1 MKSLFASVSMIGLAA
16 SLALAATPSHAAEVG
31 PGAEPINTSTAL
43 GEVVVTA
50 QKRSENVQKVA
61 AAISAIGRV
70 QIEQMRVNANAD
82 LRKLAPSVNVT
93 TYFNI
98 PSINIRGLGNEAS
111 NPSGDASVATYVDG
125 VYQARPTGTTSA
137 FEDLDRIEVLRGPQ
151 GTLYGRNTTGGVVN
165 LITRTPSD
173 RFGAN
178 IYASYGSFNEAK
190 VTGGIEGPLTSVW
203 DTRARV
209 SFYHD
214 SHDGTMINTFNG
226 EHAND
231 LEADA
236 VRLTLVTNPTSNLKI
251 TVRGDYNRD
260 WSNGN
265 NPQIIACEPY
275 SNALLSTPCNPAG
288 AYGIATNPAYDPVL
302 AASINNQ
309 LGVATPS
316 IHQGIYYIPGLD
328 GIHQSFNDR
337 GTFVSHSNYGGSIT
351 VDWSITPQISLKS
364 ISSYRFSNYNE
375 GNDADGSS
383 SNYISF
389 LPAFEESS
397 HAQTQELD
405 LNGTMDNGA
414 TWSVGLFG
422 FGESIGG
429 SYRGVFPGL
438 ALQYTGAIQPDARYY
453 EMGNFQ
459 TFSYSAY
466 AQATAPI
473 TDKIKVTAGV
483 RENYDLRSTH
493 TNLVFEPF
501 GSAPIANCT
510 YNVNYANT
518 TYKAGLEYQLA
529 ARNMLYA
536 TVSTGFKAGGV
547 NIGLCGSQYDTFAPE
562 NLTAYEFGSK
572 NIFFDGKLLVNMD
585 VYYYDYKG
593 YQADILTGS
602 TVEVVNAAN
611 AVINGAEIEV
621 QAKPFRNLTVSGN
634 LGWSHN
640 SFTDFVTPNPLY
652 AACPIVG
659 GPPECQNYL
668 ANQAIGPFG
677 PGQQLKGKNL
687 PHSPQW
693 IASGQAEYVIPLH
706 MLGDEDQ
713 IRLHYDV
720 QFNSGWYGDVFNE
733 KAVSQKEY
741 VVHNASVAFTHKDY
755 EVGAFVDNFTNTFY
769 AESKYAFSTASAI
782 EANWAPLRRWGVY
795 AKAKF

>member
-1 MKSLFASVSMIGLAA
+1 MQTGGVRVKMSALFVGGLIGCLAA
-16 SLALAATPSHAAEVG
+16 ALALLDSPAMAQIGPSAVSA
-31 PGAEPINTSTAL
+31 NNSTAL

-50 QKRSENVQKVA
+50 QKRSENVQRVA
-61 AAISAIGRV
+61 AAISTVNRA
-70 QIEQMRVNANAD
+70 QIEEMRVNANSD

-93 TYFNI
+93 TAFNI
-98 PSINIRGLGNEAS
+98 PSINIRGLGNEAV

-125 VYQARPTGTTSA
+125 VYQARPTGTSSA
-137 FEDLDRIEVLRGPQ
+137 FEDLERIEIMRGPQ

-165 LITRTPSD
+165 LITRNPGD
-173 RFGAN
+173 HFGAN
-178 IYASYGSFNEAK
+178 IYASYGSFNDAK
-190 VTGGIEGPLTSVW
+190 VTAGIEGPLTSVW

-209 SFYHD
+209 TFYHD
-214 SHDGTMINTFNG
+214 SHDGTIINTFNG
-226 EHAND
+226 EHANT

-236 VRLTLVTNPTSNLKI
+236 VRLTLVTNPTNNLKI

-275 SNALLSTPCNPAG
+275 SNFYLSSPCNPG
-288 AYGIATNPAYDPVL
+288 GSFPN
-302 AASINNQ
+302 AAAINAQ
-309 LGVATPS
+309 LGLATATA
-316 IHQGIYYIPGLD
+316 HTGIYYFTGLD
-328 GIHQSFNDR
+328 GIHQSFNDK
-337 GTFVSHSNYGGSIT
+337 GSFVSHSNYGGSVT
-351 VDWSITPQISLKS
+351 VDWSITPAISLKS
-364 ISSYRFSNYNE
+364 ISSYRFSNFNE
-375 GNDADGSS
+375 ATDADGSAS
-383 SNYISF
+383 KYISF

-429 SYRGVFPGL
+429 SYRGAFPGL
-438 ALQYTGAIQPDARYY
+438 AVQYTGDPHI
-453 EMGNFQ
+453 GNNKYFELGNYQ
-459 TFSYSAY
+459 TFSYSIY

-473 TDKIKVTAGV
+473 TEQIKITAGV

-493 TNLVFEPF
+493 TDLVFQPF
-501 GSAPIANCT
+501 GPNPIANCT
-510 YNVNYANT
+510 NKGSYANT
-518 TYKAGLEYQLA
+518 TYKAGLEYQIA
-529 ARNMLYA
+529 PKNMLYA

-547 NIGLCGSQYDTFAPE
+547 NIGLCNSQYETFAPE
-562 NLTAYEFGSK
+562 NLTAYEVGSK
-572 NIFFDGKLLVNMD
+572 NVFLDGKLLVNMD

-593 YQADILTGS
+593 YQANILTGTTS
-602 TVEVVNAAN
+602 EVVNAAN

-621 QAKPFRNLTVSGN
+621 QAKPFKNLTLSGN

-640 SFTDFVTPNPLY
+640 EFTSFVSPNPLY
-652 AACPIVG
+652 GNCPPVG

-668 ANQAIGPFG
+668 ANQAVGPFG
-677 PGQQLKGKNL
+677 LGQQLRGKNL

-706 MLGDEDQ
+706 MLSDGDQ

-720 QFNSGWYGDVFNE
+720 EFNSGWFGDISNE
-733 KAVSQKEY
+733 KVSAQREF

-769 AESKYAFSTASAI
+769 AEAKAAFSTAGAV

-795 AKAKF
+795 VKAKF